1 MKKLLIIPALLALT
15 LFSVYHYKIEGK
27 KIYEQPT
34 AIVKMEQ
41 SILTEQAEIYSSKK
55 ETAEANETEEKLFS
69 LEIASEVNTTRDHEM
84 LLTAKVKN
92 ANNPDA
98 CNFFWY
104 EDGELIGTG
113 STFEHS
119 YSKGEHFITIEAK
132 DGEGHE
138 ANATTNVTAWD
149 YKKVETLNFNAYYGN
164 VEYRGIE
171 IYDHKGRYLL
181 MDDGDFAKRT
191 SIYDEDDNRIEHT
204 VIYYNYP
211 NESRRWLN
219 TFDENHNQLSSKSV
233 NIETGETLYYSLQTY
248 DEEGN
253 VTSSKSGLNED
264 TLHDDYTEYNSPY
277 GDDYTEYNS
286 TVVAHADDKS
296 ILNDA
301 GLVTYEERN
310 YEHMKTIDEYSYDD
324 NGSLIEQ
331 TSTMITDEVNY
342 DITTYRYNDNQDIIS
357 TEQIYKTG
365 EEVNCH
371 YKSSSTYNED
381 GMQATEKQE
390 ILDGIC
396 PKYIG
401 EDSFKKYS
409 YDENGRVNNVISSL
423 EKGADESQTTLKI
436 IKSYT
441 NELEE

>member
-15 LFSVYHYKIEGK
+15 LFSIYHYKIEGK

-34 AIVKMEQ
+34 IIEKMEQ
-41 SILTEQAEIYSSKK
+41 SIFIEQAEIYSSKK
-55 ETAEANETEEKLFS
+55 ETKDDNETEEKLFS
-69 LEIASEVNTTRDHEM
+69 LEIPSEVNTTRDHETT
-84 LLTAKVKN
+84 LTAKVKN

-119 YSKGEHFITIEAK
+119 FSKGEHFITIEAK

-138 ANATTNVTAWD
+138 ANATTNVIAWN
-149 YKKVETLNFNAYYGN
+149 YKKIETLHFNTNYGDL
-164 VEYRGIE
+164 EYKELE
-171 IYDHKGRYLL
+171 IYDHKGRYILI
-181 MDDGDFAKRT
+181 DDGNFAKRIN
-191 SIYDEDDNRIEHT
+191 IYDEEDNRIEHQT
-204 VIYYNYP
+204 IYYMYP
-211 NESRRWLN
+211 YESRQWLY
-219 TFDENHNQLSSKSV
+219 TFDENHNHLSSKSIK
-233 NIETGETLYYSLQTY
+233 IETGETLYYSVKTY

-264 TLHDDYTEYNSPY
+264 ALHNDYTKYDSPY

-286 TVVAHADDKS
+286 TEVVHTDDKS
-296 ILNDA
+296 ILNEA

-310 YEHMKTIDEYSYDD
+310 YEHMKTINEYSYDD
-324 NGSLIEQ
+324 NNSLVEQ
-331 TSTMITDEVNY
+331 TSTMITKEVNY
-342 DITTYRYNDNQDIIS
+342 DITIYKYNNNQDISS

-365 EEVNCH
+365 EEVTCH
-371 YKSSSTYNED
+371 YKNSSTYNED
-381 GMQATEKQE
+381 GMQATKKQE

-396 PKYIG
+396 PEYIVK
-401 EDSFKKYS
+401 ESFKKYS
-409 YDENGRVNNVISSL
+409 YDEDGRVKNVMSSL
-423 EKGADESQTTLKI
+423 EKESDNNITTLKV

-441 NELEE
+441 NELEG